1 MANRLGKCGNSVS
14 FCFLLLHFQYSDC
27 SHEVKR
33 CLLLWKI
40 TMINLDSVLKSRDIT
55 LLTKLHLV
63 KAMAFLMVMCGYE
76 SWTIKKAEHQ
86 RNDAFKLWCCR
97 WHLIVPCTASRSNQ
111 LILKEINT
119 EYSLEGLILK
129 LKLQYFGHP
138 LRRADSLG
146 NIRMLGKI
154 ETWRRRGWLRMRWLD
169 HIVDSKDFCLSKLKE
184 IVKDAASVLK
194 GRVSC

>member
-1 MANRLGKCGNSVS
+1 MANRWGKCGNSVS

-40 TMINLDSVLKSRDIT
+40 TMTNLDSVLKSRDIT
-55 LLTKLHLV
+55 LLTKLYLV
-63 KAMAFLMVMCGYE
+63 KAMAFLIVMCGCE

-97 WHLIVPCTASRSNQ
+97 WHLIVPWTSRRSNQ

-119 EYSLEGLILK
+119 ILIGRTDTEAEAPILWPPVVKSWLIGKYPDAGKDWNLEEKRVTENEMVGS
-129 LKLQYFGHP
+129 H
-138 LRRADSLG
+138 
-146 NIRMLGKI
+146 
-154 ETWRRRGWLRMRWLD
+154 RWL
-169 HIVDSKDFCLSKLKE
+169 
-184 IVKDAASVLK
+184 K
-194 GRVSC
+194 GL